1 MEIDDWT
8 TPFGKGDLFI
18 INTKW
23 GASERSIEYAN
34 GKRYEFKNEFQ
45 SGSAD
50 LIVTVF
56 HTDSEIVFEIT
67 FDNVGGY
74 RLLDEHG
81 LTELWES
88 GEINNNCFKVRDHG
102 WSKESPLSFFMH
114 TNDGWSYLISTAD
127 ECAEVISTKE
137 PKIVFK
143 QKVTATYT

>member
-1 MEIDDWT
+1 MEIDVWT
-8 TPFGKGDLFI
+8 TPFGEGDLFI

-23 GASERSIEYAN
+23 GASERSIEYAS

-56 HTDSEIVFEIT
+56 HTNSESVFEIT

-81 LTELWES
+81 LTEL
-88 GEINNNCFKVRDHG
+88 
-102 WSKESPLSFFMH
+102 
-114 TNDGWSYLISTAD
+114 
-127 ECAEVISTKE
+127 
-137 PKIVFK
+137 
-143 QKVTATYT
+143 